1 MEIHIGYDFIKNE
14 FIKNKEIPQNEFE
27 YKMLNTI
34 IKELNLNNA
43 VINNNT
49 NDYTTLNYKGID
61 IVRIKYTDRS
71 KWISIYL
78 TDDDKKEYYDSSLFE
93 IQKNKNQFQWKSKIN
108 NDNIEQYYKF
118 IKNRCN
124 FIDNKK

>member
-49 NDYTTLNYKGID
+49 TDYTTLNYKGID